1 MVLPPTARTG
11 CEWIVEAFGCIPE
24 RLRDVAALQAVFD
37 AAVTDLALHPVGAAQ
52 WHRFPTPGGVTGLL
66 MLAES
71 HLTVHTFPEHASAC
85 FNLFCCTPRPAWDW
99 EAQLAQRLGATSV
112 QVRELDR
119 AYAPAEAVGVPA

>member
-1 MVLPPTARTG
+1 MLPSHSRTG
-11 CEWIVEAFGCIPE
+11 SEWIVEAFGCEPE

-37 AAVTDLALHPVGAAQ
+37 ATVHDLALHRLGDPV
-52 WHRFPTPGGVTGLL
+52 WHRFPTPGGVTGMQ

-99 EAQLAQRLGATSV
+99 PAQLAQLLGATDV
-112 QVRELDR
+112 QVRQLSRD
-119 AYAPAEAVGVPA
+119 YAPASVEAQA